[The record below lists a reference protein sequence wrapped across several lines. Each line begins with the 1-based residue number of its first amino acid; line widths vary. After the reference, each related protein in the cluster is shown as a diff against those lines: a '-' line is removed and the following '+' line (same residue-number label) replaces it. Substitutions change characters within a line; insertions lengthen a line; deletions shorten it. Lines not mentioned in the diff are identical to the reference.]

1 MLLRNTIVSCSV
13 FAVGLLV
20 LWLLVEFAHVRQM
33 IALAFSLITANTLHY
48 LIGRAWIFPGSDRK
62 LASGYFYFLVNAGI
76 GMVVTMVLFALLIRF
91 TSINYLLIRVFVS
104 LFAGLLTFLLNALVN
119 FRQL

>member
-1 MLLRNTIVSCSV
+1 MLVRNTVVSCAV

-20 LWLLVEFAHVRQM
+20 LWLLVEFAHVHQM
-33 IALAFSLITANTLHY
+33 VALAASLITANTLHY
-48 LIGRAWIFPGSDRK
+48 LIGRAWIFPGSARR
-62 LASGYFYFLVNAGI
+62 LASGYVYFLVNAGI
-76 GMVVTMVLFALLIRF
+76 GMLVTMVLFALLTRF

-104 LFAGLLTFLLNALVN
+104 LFAGLLTFLLNAVVN